1 MKTAFNIIYVA
12 MFFIGVVTTLSL
24 ITIGLVYI
32 GGQYEFISY
41 YFNYGYQLLLLER
54 RGVILYERF
63 FGIYDCWCI
72 GWYDISHFNGDV

>member
-32 GGQYEFISY
+32 GG
-41 YFNYGYQLLLLER
+41 
-54 RGVILYERF
+54 
-63 FGIYDCWCI
+63 
-72 GWYDISHFNGDV
+72 